1 MTCWPVILREL
12 RAESRRP
19 MNYWIRI
26 LGAGAITLVFGV
38 SMLSQSESPA
48 TLGAR
53 LFGNLNATLFAAIWI
68 LVPLLTADCIS
79 QEKRE
84 GTLGLLFMTQLTA
97 SGIVFGKSLIHG
109 LRSLTLLLGML
120 PILSLPFLLG
130 GVSWKDGLLALML
143 DLSALILALAAGLLA
158 STLVKDRVRALALAL
173 MISFVFAGIFM
184 FVHWIGYWWLIAQTR
199 STFGFS
205 LKFTFGQMLS
215 SLFGQ
220 DMVSQAA
227 GIFCLNTNLATR
239 RFFFFGYGNQSGF
252 WNQTWASFPVP
263 LHYAWLRFAAGLL
276 GLACLAYLGIMHL
289 AARQVRRAWRLV
301 PLSARQQWLLDFFCT
316 PRIWNRLFRTR
327 RARRLAQNPIGWLQ
341 QYSWGNRLNK
351 WGWCLLIVIAECVLV
366 GDSQL
371 TLLWVGQYALAQLLI
386 LSLAFTASGSFR
398 EEQESGAL
406 ELLLV
411 TPLNEQQIISGRIR
425 GIWNQFLPAALVL
438 SLSWLFLFRD
448 LKVFGGYRYGHEDT
462 WRVLVFPLFFIT
474 SYLTLPFVGLYFSLR
489 RMNFIAAW
497 LLTCLTGLF
506 VPFLIYGV
514 LFRTA
519 GISQSVFAMLGAQLA
534 GAMAAWFLLNR
545 QLGSRVFGVLRS
557 DSRN

>member
-19 MNYWIRI
+19 MNYWLRI

-38 SMLSQSESPA
+38 SMLNQTESPA

-120 PILSLPFLLG
+120 PILGLPFLLG

-158 STLVKDRVRALALAL
+158 STLVKDRVRALMLAL
-173 MISFVFAGIFM
+173 MISFVFAGVFM
-184 FVHWIGYWWLIAQTR
+184 SVHWIGYWWLIAQGA
-199 STFGFS
+199 FGMRFS
-205 LKFTFGQMLS
+205 PNFTFGQVFN

-220 DMVSQAA
+220 NMASQAVE
-227 GIFCLNTNLATR
+227 IFCLNTNLASR
-239 RFFFFGYGNQSGF
+239 GIYFNYGGPSGF
-252 WNQTWASFPVP
+252 WNQTWANFPVT
-263 LHYAWLRFAAGLL
+263 LHYAWLRFAAGLV
-276 GLACLAYLGIMHL
+276 GLAVLGYLGIMHL
-289 AARQVRRAWRLV
+289 AARQIRRTWRLV

-327 RARRLAQNPIGWLQ
+327 RARKLDQNPIGWLQ

-371 TLLWVGQYALAQLLI
+371 TFLWVGQYALAQLLI

-398 EEQESGAL
+398 VEQETGAL

-411 TPLNEQQIISGRIR
+411 TPLNEQQIIGGRVR
-425 GIWNQFLPAALVL
+425 GLWNQFLPAALVL
-438 SLSWLFLFRD
+438 SMSWLYLSRD
-448 LKVFGGYRYGHEDT
+448 LKLFGGYSYDHEDT
-462 WRVLVFPLFFIT
+462 WRVLVFPLFFAN
-474 SYLTLPFVGLYFSLR
+474 SYLTLPVIGLYFSLR

-497 LLTCLTGLF
+497 LSTCLVGLF
-506 VPFLIYGV
+506 VPFLAYGF
-514 LFRTA
+514 LSRTA
-519 GISQSVFAMLGAQLA
+519 GISQSVYGMLGAQLA
-534 GAMAAWFLLNR
+534 GAIVAWSLLNR
-545 QLGSRVFGVLRS
+545 NLMRRVFT
-557 DSRN
+557 SRESNS

>member
-1 MTCWPVILREL
+1 MT
-12 RAESRRP
+12 
-19 MNYWIRI
+19 
-26 LGAGAITLVFGV
+26 
-38 SMLSQSESPA
+38 
-48 TLGAR
+48 
-53 LFGNLNATLFAAIWI
+53 
-68 LVPLLTADCIS
+68 
-79 QEKRE
+79 K
-84 GTLGLLFMTQLTA
+84 LTA

-143 DLSALILALAAGLLA
+143 NLSALILALAAGLLA

-173 MISFVFAGIFM
+173 MISFVFAGVFM
-184 FVHWIGYWWLIAQTR
+184 LAHFIGYWWLIAQTR
-199 STFGFS
+199 SVVRFAPSFPP
-205 LKFTFGQMLS
+205 FGQMWNW
-215 SLFGQ
+215 LFGQ
-220 DMVSQAA
+220 DMASQAA
-227 GIFCLNTNLATR
+227 EIFGLNTNLAGR
-239 RFFFFGYGNQSGF
+239 EYLRYGGASGY
-252 WNQTWASFPVP
+252 WNQTWANYPVT
-263 LHYAWLRFAAGLL
+263 LHYAWLRFVAGLV
-276 GLACLAYLGIMHL
+276 GLAGLAFLGIMHV
-289 AARQVRRAWRLV
+289 AARQVSRTWRLQ
-301 PLSARQQWLLDFFCT
+301 PLSARQQLLLDIFCT

-411 TPLNEQQIISGRIR
+411 TPLNEQQIISGRVR

-448 LKVFGGYRYGHEDT
+448 LKVFGGYRYHNEDT
-462 WRVLVFPLFFIT
+462 WRVLVFPLFFVT

-497 LLTCLTGLF
+497 LLTCLAGLF
-506 VPFLIYGV
+506 VPFLLYAF